1 MKDSAVVTV
10 LGKDRSGIIAEVS
23 AVLAAGGANI
33 EEISQTILEDIFT
46 MTLIVSLDA
55 EVKSFADLQ
64 SDLSDAAERMN
75 VQINLQKIDVFRY
88 MHRI

>member
-1 MKDSAVVTV
+1 MKDTAVVTV
-10 LGKDRSGIIAEVS
+10 LGEDRTGIIAEVS

-33 EEISQTILEDIFT
+33 EEITQAILTDIFT
-46 MTLIVSLDA
+46 MTLIVSLNS
-55 EVKSFADLQ
+55 ELKSFAELQEDL
-64 SDLSDAAERMN
+64 AKTAEEMN